1 MVLTCNAC
9 CHGRSET
16 PIPTLP
22 VIHFPAD
29 REQGVIAKRSSA
41 HKAGGYVLR
50 LHVVNVRAET
60 KAFTSGVHMVGT
72 GLQGYK
78 CGNAQRMVDISSPL
92 FSQGS
97 SLIDHPLS
105 GGHGDSLR
113 CVHALGNGGHGFTAN
128 AVLTGSDP
136 TVDSPPCAESISI
149 PKHAALPSIPA
160 SKRVVLVRHGQST
173 WNAEGRI
180 QGSSDFAVLT
190 AKGEIQAETSRQM
203 LLSDIF
209 DVCFYSPLAR
219 AKRTAEI
226 IWGHRTNPMIPI
238 HDLREIDLYGFQGL
252 MKNEGKEQY
261 GDAYR
266 TWQVDAA
273 NFLID
278 GHFPVR
284 ELWARAQKCWEEI
297 LCHSGQSIL
306 VVAHNAVNQAL
317 VATATGLGPEYFRL
331 LLQSNCGVSV
341 LDFAPR
347 NMGNGPPYVCL
358 DRLNQVHWGYRPDCM
373 RINMMHSVDGG
384 DVPGNDAGRMM
395 QTPSPPVAGEQATG
409 RKAACRIIL
418 ICHGATE
425 SSVENRFPDSKSE
438 SLNMLG
444 IIQARKTA
452 ELLLDIRVSLV
463 IRSPQPTARKTAD
476 AIVEVQEAADC
487 LGADCVPRYVEEKE
501 LEELEDLDW
510 GQWKGKSPSEV
521 VQQGRWQD
529 FVQVEDIEGGES
541 ISYFWNRAGCA
552 WKAVLEHVKGLE
564 GTSSPEKN
572 VVVVGHETMHTAIV
586 GHCLGLTQASF
597 GTFHVDTGSLSVI
610 DLPDGPSGRGVVR
623 CLNYTAHLGR
633 WAVPITLPTLADE
646 DF

>member
-1 MVLTCNAC
+1 MLRGLHAQSVDMVLTCNAC

-16 PIPTLP
+16 SIPTLP
-22 VIHFPAD
+22 VIRFPAD
-29 REQGVIAKRSSA
+29 REQGVIAKRSFA
-41 HKAGGYVLR
+41 HKGGGYVLR
-50 LHVVNVRAET
+50 LHVVNVRAES
-60 KAFTSGVHMVGT
+60 KAFTSGVPMVGT
-72 GLQGYK
+72 GVQGYK
-78 CGNAQRMVDISSPL
+78 CGNAQRMADISSPL

-105 GGHGDSLR
+105 GVHGDSLR
-113 CVHALGNGGHGFTAN
+113 CVHALGNGSHGYTAN

-136 TVDSPPCAESISI
+136 TVDSAPCVESISI
-149 PKHAALPSIPA
+149 PKHAALPSIPV

-261 GDAYR
+261 GDVYR

-297 LCHSGQSIL
+297 LGHSGQSIL

-317 VATATGLGPEYFRL
+317 VATATGLGPEYFRQ

-347 NMGNGPPYVCL
+347 TMGDGPPYVCL
-358 DRLNQVHWGYRPDCM
+358 DRLNQ
-373 RINMMHSVDGG
+373 
-384 DVPGNDAGRMM
+384 
-395 QTPSPPVAGEQATG
+395 TPSPPVAGDQATG

-510 GQWKGKSPSEV
+510 GQWKGNSPSEV

-529 FVQVEDIEGGES
+529 FLQVEDIEGGES
-541 ISYFWNRAGCA
+541 ISHFWNRAGCA

-564 GTSSPEKN
+564 GNSSLEKN

-586 GHCLGLTQASF
+586 GHCLGLTQGSF

-610 DLPDGPSGRGVVR
+610 DLPDGPSDRGVVR